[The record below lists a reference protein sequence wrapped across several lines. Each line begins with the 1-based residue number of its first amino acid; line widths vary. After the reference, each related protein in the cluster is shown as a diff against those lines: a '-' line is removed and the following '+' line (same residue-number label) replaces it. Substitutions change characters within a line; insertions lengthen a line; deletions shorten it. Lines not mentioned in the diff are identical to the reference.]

1 MSVDSLLSTWR
12 RFWFRPEPAYSLGL
26 IRIAFAT
33 LVVAWT
39 VSLLPDLSDLFGAN
53 GVLPEGPR
61 EPYVWSV
68 FEQWQDDRALLIG
81 WVLLLL
87 SALAMTVG
95 WHSRLASI
103 AVCALV
109 LSFQHRDPSVFNSGD
124 NLIRIEALFLALAPS
139 GAALSLDQRSRT
151 GVFWSAQMRAPW
163 AIRLMQLQ
171 LSIVYLSSVRWKIS
185 GTTWPE
191 GTAVSYALRLR
202 DMLIMPVPQW
212 FIGNPFLIN
221 VATWGALAVELSLG
235 VLVWNR
241 RLRLWVLL
249 AGVLMHTSIMLT
261 IAVGYFTPAMF
272 VLYLVFVPPETVSAL
287 PNRLRW
293 RSHRMSPESPTP
305 ETTDTAA
312 SPSAATSPPAA
323 IPAPG
328 HLVTSTP
335 GTS

>member
-1 MSVDSLLSTWR
+1 MSVDSLLSIWR
-12 RFWFRPEPAYSLGL
+12 TFWFRPEPAYSLGL
-26 IRIAFAT
+26 IRIAFGT
-33 LVVAWT
+33 LAVAWT

-53 GVLPEGPR
+53 GVFPDGPR

-68 FEQWQDDRALLIG
+68 FQQWHDDRALLIG

-109 LSFQHRDPSVFNSGD
+109 LSFQHRDPSAFNSGD

-139 GAALSLDQRSRT
+139 GTALSLDQRSRT

-171 LSIVYLSSVRWKIS
+171 LSIIYLASVRSKIS

-212 FIGNPFLIN
+212 FIGNPLLIN

-241 RLRLWVLL
+241 RLRPWVLL

-261 IAVGYFTPAMF
+261 MAVGYFTPAMF

-287 PNRLRW
+287 PSRLRS
-293 RSHRMSPESPTP
+293 RSPLISPDSPPPESI
-305 ETTDTAA
+305 DTAE
-312 SPSAATSPPAA
+312 TSPPPA

-328 HLVTSTP
+328 HLLPSTP